1 MPKKHLHINRSR
13 QSKGGTMSESWLQC
27 LVFAGMF
34 SDEVAIRYGDFSFFV
49 PKKSVKAQLSEGTGQ
64 VRVRSF
70 SDKGATWAVLPTE
83 YQEII
88 PVEKEDLIAA

>member
-1 MPKKHLHINRSR
+1 M
-13 QSKGGTMSESWLQC
+13 SKSWLQC

-34 SDEVAIRYGDFSFFV
+34 SDELAIRYGDFSFFV
-49 PKKSVKAQLSEGTGQ
+49 PKKSVKAQLSEGAGQ
-64 VRVRSF
+64 VRVRTF

-88 PVEKEDLIAA
+88 QVEKKDVVTA